1 MSVRRKPYESDRSVT
16 GKELGACF
24 DRLKETLGRAMLETI
39 TYEMEIMFGILLVG
53 RFSYKLS
60 EVEDALT
67 KLLGDSASE
76 IMMESIVECL
86 EKK

>member
-1 MSVRRKPYESDRSVT
+1 MSVRRKPYESDRSVK

-24 DRLKETLGRAMLETI
+24 DRLKETLGRAMVETI
-39 TYEMEIMFGILLVG
+39 TYEIEIMFGILLVG